1 MRHTVV
7 TLLKS
12 TILLFIVINAVV
24 KVSRHSNLDVDQTKS
39 TGKVIKCL
47 VVITYITLVQEISSA
62 LLIYYYDCV
71 QVMTMTITI
80 TANTLLY

>member
-47 VVITYITLVQEISSA
+47 VVITYSVYNTRTRDKLCSINI
-62 LLIYYYDCV
+62 LL
-71 QVMTMTITI
+71 
-80 TANTLLY
+80 